1 MGNAEGR
8 MANEGILPIVCRWAA
23 LSLYYK
29 KKTERSETIIRH
41 STFRIPHFPVSFA
54 IEGL

>member
-29 KKTERSETIIRH
+29 KKTERSETIIPH
-41 STFRIPHFPVSFA
+41 SAFHIFLFRSQ
-54 IEGL
+54 